1 MPMTAIEKI
10 IELLQEH
17 PDLKYQVEGNTITV
31 EAPSATGFC
40 VWMSEEPGEYVVG
53 YEGWH
58 GHYETEDD
66 ALAHFFLGLSDSCRL
81 KVSRRGNINY
91 WWTVECRTES
101 GWAKVSTTGRLF
113 FPFWRRK
120 EVVYRQNSVIREG
133 RMKTEGY

>member
-1 MPMTAIEKI
+1 MNEEGGEDAETMPMTAIEKI

-58 GHYETEDD
+58 GIMKPRTMPWPT
-66 ALAHFFLGLSDSCRL
+66 FSLG
-81 KVSRRGNINY
+81 
-91 WWTVECRTES
+91 
-101 GWAKVSTTGRLF
+101 
-113 FPFWRRK
+113 
-120 EVVYRQNSVIREG
+120 
-133 RMKTEGY
+133 